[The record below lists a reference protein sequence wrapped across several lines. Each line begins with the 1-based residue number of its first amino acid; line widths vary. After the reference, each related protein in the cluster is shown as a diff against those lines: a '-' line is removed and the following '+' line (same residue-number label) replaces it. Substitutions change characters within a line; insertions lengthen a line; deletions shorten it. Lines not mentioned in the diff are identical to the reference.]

1 MHDHTIRFSGITRDY
16 QLSPP
21 SISEEAESF
30 LLNAINMNFFERL
43 NLAWKIIFPSPA
55 RRKSSNAR
63 IAKQRLKMILF
74 SDRCAVSDEAKR
86 KIVKNVVHALS
97 EFVEIDS
104 QDKVQLNVTTDFD
117 LGTVYSVTVPVRRV
131 RAEYQDAE
139 KIGSITNIEY
149 KDTGETS
156 GSVDVRFDFFIPDER
171 TRLDLNIKTHHFPP
185 FNSSAVHFFTGKRRR
200 SHRTNVLYQQVRGE
214 IVDSILVPQ
223 LNVDFQMN
231 GVELPFENPI
241 GDAVSRIRFAPLSNN
256 LLISSW
262 DSNLRLYD
270 VDGSLLRLEAPSQ
283 AGLLDCCYQS
293 ESMAFSAG
301 SDGGIRRYDL
311 HSGTNETIGSHHDI
325 ATCVGY
331 SDQTGYAV
339 GYVDGRVALE
349 FLDPSNLNEG
359 YTFRCHPKFKD
370 GRAHLVSINDIVFN
384 PLVCGTFVSGDNDGY
399 IITWNNESKRR
410 LYEFPRYP
418 NSVASLSFNQG
429 GELLAIASS
438 YTYQEANENA
448 RIS

>member
-1 MHDHTIRFSGITRDY
+1 
-16 QLSPP
+16 
-21 SISEEAESF
+21 
-30 LLNAINMNFFERL
+30 
-43 NLAWKIIFPSPA
+43 
-55 RRKSSNAR
+55 
-63 IAKQRLKMILF
+63 
-74 SDRCAVSDEAKR
+74 
-86 KIVKNVVHALS
+86 
-97 EFVEIDS
+97 
-104 QDKVQLNVTTDFD
+104 
-117 LGTVYSVTVPVRRV
+117 
-131 RAEYQDAE
+131 
-139 KIGSITNIEY
+139 
-149 KDTGETS
+149 
-156 GSVDVRFDFFIPDER
+156 
-171 TRLDLNIKTHHFPP
+171 
-185 FNSSAVHFFTGKRRR
+185 
-200 SHRTNVLYQQVRGE
+200 
-214 IVDSILVPQ
+214 
-223 LNVDFQMN
+223 MN

-325 ATCVGY
+325 ATCVEY
-331 SDQTGYAV
+331 SDQTGLLFSASLDKNIMSWDMRSAKSLAYLINMGAEVESISLSRFDLIVAVGASVRIYDLRNLERPVHLKESCMDIRTKCISSFPGGYAV

-349 FLDPSNLNEG
+349 FLDSSNLNEG

-438 YTYQEANENA
+438 YTYQEANEKEVTPQVF
-448 RIS
+448 IQKMGDS